1 MSPRL
6 RPVVAL
12 VATPKF
18 KEKHM
23 ELLQYFV
30 CEHLYTLTRHFHVVS
45 TGNTHREIS
54 SFLHKHDELMKWQH
68 KKRIQ
73 KDFGSKVT
81 EAALHKWRTSIQTNF
96 KKKKIGIEGM
106 IEIAHELVTGRLDA
120 IIQLSLEDDTTV
132 RAGSAVLR
140 REANVH
146 NVPIASDVA
155 TAHLF
160 VQHWKKKLKSR
171 RVDARSLFRKRKEV
185 KSPCAKLPKKG
196 GKKVLALIAHDGQKH
211 EMSRF
216 VVENKAKLLHFTH
229 ILATGTSGGLIKRQ
243 LSAAGW
249 TKSQVDRI
257 MLCHSGPL
265 GGDVEIANAVIQGL
279 CKTVVFFQDPAT
291 SHPHAADIR
300 LFEQAMLTGTKTNV
314 RLASNAESAR
324 ILLDPIKPRLSEN
337 GFRPTRIHLKTM
349 AKKTSPAGMKRA

>member
-1 MSPRL
+1 MRPRR
-6 RPVVAL
+6 RPVIAL

-18 KEKHM
+18 KDEHK
-23 ELLQYFV
+23 ELLQRFV
-30 CEHLYTLTRHFHVVS
+30 YEHLYTLTRHFHVIS
-45 TGNTHREIS
+45 TGKTHAEVS
-54 SFLHKHDELMKWQH
+54 SFLHKHAELMKPQY
-68 KKRIQ
+68 KKLIQ
-73 KDFGSKVT
+73 KDFGSKLT
-81 EAALHKWRTSIQTNF
+81 EAAVRKWRTSIKASF
-96 KKKKIGIEGM
+96 KHKKIGIEGM
-106 IEIAHELVTGRLDA
+106 IEIAHELVTGKLDA
-120 IIQLSLEDDTTV
+120 IIQLSVEDDTTV

-160 VQHWKKKLKSR
+160 VQHWKKKLQSR
-171 RVDARSLFRKRKEV
+171 RVDAQSLFRPREKV
-185 KSPCAKLPKKG
+185 KSPCADLPKNG
-196 GKKVLALIAHDGQKH
+196 GKRVLALIAHDGQKH

-229 ILATGTSGGLIKRQ
+229 ILATGTSGRLVKRQ

-249 TKSQVDRI
+249 TKPQVNRI
-257 MLCHSGPL
+257 LLCHSGPL

-300 LFEQAMLTGTKTNV
+300 LFEQAILTGTDV

-324 ILLDPIKPRLSEN
+324 ILLEPIKPRMSEN
-337 GFRPTRIHLKTM
+337 GSRATRVN
-349 AKKTSPAGMKRA
+349 